1 MEQNSIVVKNVTKK
15 FDDFMLD
22 HISFTVPTGRI
33 VGFIG
38 ENGAGKSTT
47 INLIL
52 DQLKLDTGEIRI
64 LGKQNHSYLHKENIG
79 VVFDECK
86 FHSVLNAK
94 DIAQILSGSYKTW
107 DMNLFEE
114 YMKRLDVPL
123 NKSIG
128 QLSKGMK
135 MKLSIICALSHRP
148 QILILDEATT
158 GLDPVVRDEIL
169 DIFLEFIQDEEHSI
183 LFSTHITS
191 DIQKVADY
199 VILIHNGKIIFEEKK
214 DDLIYNYGIIRCK
227 KSEFNTVSPDDYV
240 CCRETN
246 LSVECLIHDKVA
258 AKKRYQ
264 NLIIDNASIEDIML
278 FYIKGGFIG
287 MHLMM
292 TMTYDG
298 LTSWKQYELTL
309 PLSKYQIIFS
319 KYLTSLLLVPIS
331 IMGTVII
338 YIIRYVVYHNFTL
351 SQFGF
356 SITIAIALPV
366 LWCSICL
373 AIAQWFGYM
382 SVQYVRMI
390 CTLLVIFFVSKIS
403 KDMKYV
409 TQNLVKNPMLIT
421 IFALGIVV
429 ASYFV
434 SVIGY
439 SRKK

>member
-1 MEQNSIVVKNVTKK
+1 MKGLVFKDLLLMKK
-15 FDDFMLD
+15 MNKKVIFVMYFFVIA
-22 HISFTVPTGRI
+22 ISF
-33 VGFIG
+33 FG
-38 ENGAGKSTT
+38 EN
-47 INLIL
+47 
-52 DQLKLDTGEIRI
+52 EV
-64 LGKQNHSYLHKENIG
+64 Y
-79 VVFDECK
+79 
-86 FHSVLNAK
+86 
-94 DIAQILSGSYKTW
+94 
-107 DMNLFEE
+107 
-114 YMKRLDVPL
+114 
-123 NKSIG
+123 SIM
-128 QLSKGMK
+128 S
-135 MKLSIICALSHRP
+135 SA
-148 QILILDEATT
+148 
-158 GLDPVVRDEIL
+158 
-169 DIFLEFIQDEEHSI
+169 F
-183 LFSTHITS
+183 FS
-191 DIQKVADY
+191 
-199 VILIHNGKIIFEEKK
+199 L
-214 DDLIYNYGIIRCK
+214 
-227 KSEFNTVSPDDYV
+227 
-240 CCRETN
+240 
-246 LSVECLIHDKVA
+246 
-258 AKKRYQ
+258 
-264 NLIIDNASIEDIML
+264 
-278 FYIKGGFIG
+278 FIG

-298 LTSWKQYELTL
+298 TL

-356 SITIAIALPV
+356 SIAIAIALPV

-409 TQNLVKNPMLIT
+409 TQNLVKNPMLIA

-429 ASYFV
+429 SSYFV

>member
-1 MEQNSIVVKNVTKK
+1 MEQNSNCCKNVTKK

-148 QILILDEATT
+148 QILDFRRSNNR
-158 GLDPVVRDEIL
+158 VRSCCTRL
-169 DIFLEFIQDEEHSI
+169 KFWTFFFRI
-183 LFSTHITS
+183 LFKMKNTLFCSLHI
-191 DIQKVADY
+191 
-199 VILIHNGKIIFEEKK
+199 
-214 DDLIYNYGIIRCK
+214 
-227 KSEFNTVSPDDYV
+227 
-240 CCRETN
+240 
-246 LSVECLIHDKVA
+246 
-258 AKKRYQ
+258 
-264 NLIIDNASIEDIML
+264 
-278 FYIKGGFIG
+278 
-287 MHLMM
+287 
-292 TMTYDG
+292 
-298 LTSWKQYELTL
+298 
-309 PLSKYQIIFS
+309 
-319 KYLTSLLLVPIS
+319 
-331 IMGTVII
+331 
-338 YIIRYVVYHNFTL
+338 
-351 SQFGF
+351 
-356 SITIAIALPV
+356 
-366 LWCSICL
+366 
-373 AIAQWFGYM
+373 
-382 SVQYVRMI
+382 
-390 CTLLVIFFVSKIS
+390 
-403 KDMKYV
+403 
-409 TQNLVKNPMLIT
+409 
-421 IFALGIVV
+421 
-429 ASYFV
+429 
-434 SVIGY
+434 
-439 SRKK
+439 

>member
-52 DQLKLDTGEIRI
+52 DQLKLDAGEIRI

-191 DIQKVADY
+191 DISHCSMC
-199 VILIHNGKIIFEEKK
+199 ICPLINR
-214 DDLIYNYGIIRCK
+214 LIN
-227 KSEFNTVSPDDYV
+227 S
-240 CCRETN
+240 
-246 LSVECLIHDKVA
+246 H
-258 AKKRYQ
+258 
-264 NLIIDNASIEDIML
+264 
-278 FYIKGGFIG
+278 
-287 MHLMM
+287 
-292 TMTYDG
+292 
-298 LTSWKQYELTL
+298 
-309 PLSKYQIIFS
+309 
-319 KYLTSLLLVPIS
+319 
-331 IMGTVII
+331 
-338 YIIRYVVYHNFTL
+338 TL
-351 SQFGF
+351 SLSFRYLRIFLLRKYSILSFGI
-356 SITIAIALPV
+356 SPSV
-366 LWCSICL
+366 CSFL
-373 AIAQWFGYM
+373 AI
-382 SVQYVRMI
+382 
-390 CTLLVIFFVSKIS
+390 
-403 KDMKYV
+403 
-409 TQNLVKNPMLIT
+409 
-421 IFALGIVV
+421 
-429 ASYFV
+429 
-434 SVIGY
+434 
-439 SRKK
+439 